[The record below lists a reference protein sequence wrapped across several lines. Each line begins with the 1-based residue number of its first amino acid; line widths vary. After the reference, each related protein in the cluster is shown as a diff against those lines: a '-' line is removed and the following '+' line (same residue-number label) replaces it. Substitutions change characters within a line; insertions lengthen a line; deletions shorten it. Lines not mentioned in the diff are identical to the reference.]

1 MDGWVHVNAT
11 PNSVAC
17 EAMGLQNSC
26 GRTESDIKLAGI
38 RRNPLAKFSG
48 SNEILLQNSWG
59 LAKSAFKIFWVGQD
73 LIAKLLGREG
83 RLEKPWG
90 LL

>member
-1 MDGWVHVNAT
+1 MDPT

-17 EAMGLQNSC
+17 KAIRLQKC
-26 GRTESDIKLAGI
+26 CRRKKSDIKTAGI
-38 RRNPLAKFSG
+38 GRRPFAKLLG

-59 LAKSAFKIFWVGQD
+59 LTKSAFKIFWVGQD
-73 LIAKLLGREG
+73 LIAKLLGPEG